1 MLIVLMSIV
10 PIFATADE
18 ASTGALAAVS
28 PNSPPPRFERAKN
41 KRDHWEENRV
51 MSISKKHPT
60 VEEAHKKL
68 GEYYVAEHD
77 AIREKE
83 NFAKRAKKGHAL
95 DGVPLFQTIPV
106 DASPGTVRKRT
117 MWQRMGMAGRSDVP
131 GA

>member
-1 MLIVLMSIV
+1 MSIV
-10 PIFATADE
+10 PIIATVDE

-28 PNSPPPRFERAKN
+28 PNSPPPRFERAKD

-83 NFAKRAKKGHAL
+83 NFAKRAKKGHML
-95 DGVPLFQTIPV
+95 DGVLRHLHGELELNLRAQPPRVCALPT
-106 DASPGTVRKRT
+106 
-117 MWQRMGMAGRSDVP
+117 
-131 GA
+131 